1 MQFLH
6 HILQCGMLNESVKP
20 RVDSK
25 KPRQEGL
32 TYIIDKL
39 EGLDKENFEIIS
51 PLIDLVKIYGAFPL
65 LIPDTI
71 LRKRIQFY
79 HNHNILVSTGSSI
92 TEYAYIESQFDKFV
106 EEASKIGFD
115 VIEVGENSINLSI
128 EQKEKIVS
136 TIRSYGLQ
144 YHWKV
149 GKKDPRH
156 QLGTDKILEKI
167 EEATRIDKTIGGSS
181 NNLNGNMYTSTR
193 SYRESSTCDQKI
205 VVEANEGISVGIY
218 DEKGAIKWG
227 FVGALTSKH
236 PPSRFVFEAPLESQ
250 QSALIAEFGQR
261 VNLAEI
267 RPNFVAPIE
276 LQRLGIVSKAAY
288 GIPYLR
294 NAPEGGPA
302 SKFIHYII
310 KTNHPIE
317 QSDLISLTHLPRRT
331 IQSAIEELKEQG
343 LIIEKNSLEDTRRK
357 VYMPIQSEWL

>member
-1 MQFLH
+1 
-6 HILQCGMLNESVKP
+6 
-20 RVDSK
+20 
-25 KPRQEGL
+25 
-32 TYIIDKL
+32 
-39 EGLDKENFEIIS
+39 
-51 PLIDLVKIYGAFPL
+51 
-65 LIPDTI
+65 
-71 LRKRIQFY
+71 
-79 HNHNILVSTGSSI
+79 
-92 TEYAYIESQFDKFV
+92 
-106 EEASKIGFD
+106 
-115 VIEVGENSINLSI
+115 
-128 EQKEKIVS
+128 
-136 TIRSYGLQ
+136 
-144 YHWKV
+144 
-149 GKKDPRH
+149 
-156 QLGTDKILEKI
+156 
-167 EEATRIDKTIGGSS
+167 
-181 NNLNGNMYTSTR
+181 
-193 SYRESSTCDQKI
+193 

-227 FVGALTSKH
+227 FIGALTSKH

>member
-1 MQFLH
+1 
-6 HILQCGMLNESVKP
+6 MLADLIKA
-20 RVDSK
+20 RIDSK

-32 TYIIDKL
+32 TYTIDKL
-39 EGLDKENFEIIS
+39 ESLDRENFEIIS

-65 LIPDTI
+65 LIPDSI
-71 LRKRIQFY
+71 LKKKIQFY
-79 HNHNILVSTGSSI
+79 HDQNILVSTGSSI
-92 TEYAYIESQFDKFV
+92 TEYAYTEGYFNKFV
-106 EEASKIGFD
+106 EEASKISFD
-115 VIEVGENSINLSI
+115 VIEIGENSINLSI

-156 QLGTDKILEKI
+156 QLGTDKTLEKV
-167 EEATRIDKTIGGSS
+167 EEATKIDKTIGGSS
-181 NNLNGNMYTSTR
+181 NNLNGNMLTTTR
-193 SYRESSTCDQKI
+193 SYRENSTTDQKI
-205 VVEANEGISVGIY
+205 VVEANEGINVGIY
-218 DEKGAIKWG
+218 DEKGGIKWG

-236 PPSRFVFEAPLESQ
+236 PPSRFIFETPLESQ

-261 VNLAEI
+261 VNLAEV
-267 RPNFVAPIE
+267 RPNLVASIE
-276 LQRLGIVSKAAY
+276 LQRLGIVSKATY
-288 GIPYLR
+288 GISYLR
-294 NAPEGGPA
+294 KAPEGGPA
-302 SKFIHYII
+302 SKFINYII

-357 VYMPIQSEWL
+357 VYFPIQSEWL